1 MVRARGLPTTAGGQ
15 PALVRKSLLT
25 LVCLLLAGCSGQAVI
40 SPIGA
45 QPAGVNTRH
54 TAELDVVGGAS
65 SVLVRSANL
74 GTALYRTQDPA
85 QVEVQGDVVRVSVRS
100 AGPGNVVIDLNSV
113 VVWRIALD
121 GGANEENV
129 DLSGGRLAELDLH
142 AGAGRITAVLPPP
155 RETVPVRMTGGASSF
170 EVRLP
175 SRVEARVLFAGGAG
189 EATID
194 GTVHTGIAGS
204 TALATPGWNTAAN
217 RYSVENAA
225 GLSSF
230 TLGRS

>member
-1 MVRARGLPTTAGGQ
+1 M
-15 PALVRKSLLT
+15 
-25 LVCLLLAGCSGQAVI
+25 
-40 SPIGA
+40 
-45 QPAGVNTRH
+45 
-54 TAELDVVGGAS
+54 VGGAS

-74 GTALYRTQDPA
+74 GTALYRAQDPA
-85 QVEVQGDVVRVSVRS
+85 QVEVQSDVMRVSVRS
-100 AGPGNVVIDLNSV
+100 GEPGNVVIDLNSTV
-113 VVWRIALD
+113 SWRIALD
-121 GGANEENV
+121 GGATEEDI
-129 DLSGGRLAELDLH
+129 DLSGGRLSELNVG

-155 RETVPVRMTGGASSF
+155 QGTVSVRMTGGASSF

-194 GTVHTGIAGS
+194 GMVHTGIAGS

-230 TLGRS
+230 TLDRS